1 MCRSADAMSMLP
13 KSMDED
19 LEGGAKEAMKKM
31 EGQKVTTACR
41 GGVALRCTLHFFFAL
56 ISHAEVQALFCVSGM

>member
-31 EGQKVTTACR
+31 EGQKVTTASR
-41 GGVALRCTLHFFFAL
+41 GGAGGGASEGDSTALYVAVFFF
-56 ISHAEVQALFCVSGM
+56 C